1 MKRFIFIKGEF
12 VNNLNISLRTIKNSL
27 FCLNF
32 KILDEIVNLITKM
45 DQIFIYVEI
54 RINLNKSTLS
64 LKWKIQFTDFF
75 NKKTIAII
83 TTITTM
89 NKLLLLLAVFTC
101 SFNSFSQNELVPQS
115 NQDPYLI
122 FRSKKMFFI
131 KQISDE
137 KIINYPV
144 LTSIS
149 YIDVVTKEEKF
160 LTAEEFVIL
169 FNEGEINNLS
179 LKIPR
184 NKFIEL
190 SYRIGDT
197 GYVLIG
203 KSEEQITT
211 EFNQTIK

>member
-1 MKRFIFIKGEF
+1 MVYHKRP
-12 VNNLNISLRTIKNSL
+12 NSL
-27 FCLNF
+27 A
-32 KILDEIVNLITKM
+32 NL
-45 DQIFIYVEI
+45 
-54 RINLNKSTLS
+54 
-64 LKWKIQFTDFF
+64 
-75 NKKTIAII
+75 
-83 TTITTM
+83 
-89 NKLLLLLAVFTC
+89 
-101 SFNSFSQNELVPQS
+101 
-115 NQDPYLI
+115 
-122 FRSKKMFFI
+122 FFI

-184 NKFIEL
+184 DKFIEL

>member
-1 MKRFIFIKGEF
+1 M
-12 VNNLNISLRTIKNSL
+12 
-27 FCLNF
+27 
-32 KILDEIVNLITKM
+32 
-45 DQIFIYVEI
+45 
-54 RINLNKSTLS
+54 
-64 LKWKIQFTDFF
+64 KWKIQFTDFF

-101 SFNSFSQNELVPQS
+101 SFNSFSQNELVSQS

-131 KQISDE
+131 KQTSDE
-137 KIINYPV
+137 KIINYPL
-144 LTSIS
+144 LTSVS
-149 YIDVVTKEEKF
+149 YVDVDTKEVKF
-160 LTAEEFVIL
+160 FTAEEFVVL
-169 FNEGEINNLS
+169 FNKGEINNLT
-179 LKIPR
+179 LNIPR
-184 NKFIEL
+184 DRFIEL

-203 KSEEQITT
+203 RSEEQITT